1 MNRYLAILRITWQD
15 SLAYRAEAIVW
26 MLVDAS
32 PLVVMAAM
40 WIAIYGGQ
48 AGGAVVVG
56 GMDLRQ
62 MITYYALVTFLGILI
77 GAHSDV
83 SIIEQIRDGLIA
95 PFLLRPLPHILFIL
109 LEDIG
114 WKTLK
119 TAVFLPVFGLALFW
133 LRDYL
138 TPPTDLAVLP
148 ALLVTVTLS
157 YFLFFL
163 ITYLVGLC
171 AFWMQEALSL
181 AHVKDLLV
189 MLLGGA
195 MLPTSLL
202 PDWMQ
207 ALALMLPFRLIYA
220 FPAAIYLRQVRGWD
234 IVQGWAMQV
243 AWIAAA
249 YLVYRVM
256 WRAGTRRF
264 ALVGG

>member
-1 MNRYLAILRITWQD
+1 
-15 SLAYRAEAIVW
+15 
-26 MLVDAS
+26 
-32 PLVVMAAM
+32 
-40 WIAIYGGQ
+40 
-48 AGGAVVVG
+48 
-56 GMDLRQ
+56 MDLRQ
-62 MITYYALVTFLGILI
+62 MITYYVFVTFLGILI
-77 GAHSDV
+77 GAHSEMDV
-83 SIIEQIRDGLIA
+83 IEQIRDGLIA
-95 PFLLRPLPHILFIL
+95 PFLLRPLPHITFML

-114 WKTLK
+114 WKSLK

-138 TPPTDLAVLP
+138 LPPADLAVVP
-148 ALLVTVTLS
+148 LLVITIVLS

-163 ITYLVGLC
+163 IAYLVGLC
-171 AFWMQEALSL
+171 AFWMQEAMSL

-207 ALALMLPFRLIYA
+207 AVAMALPFRTIYA
-220 FPAAIYLRQVRGWD
+220 LPAGIYLGQVRGWE
-234 IVQGWAMQV
+234 IVQGWAVQC

-249 YLVYRVM
+249 YVAYRVM